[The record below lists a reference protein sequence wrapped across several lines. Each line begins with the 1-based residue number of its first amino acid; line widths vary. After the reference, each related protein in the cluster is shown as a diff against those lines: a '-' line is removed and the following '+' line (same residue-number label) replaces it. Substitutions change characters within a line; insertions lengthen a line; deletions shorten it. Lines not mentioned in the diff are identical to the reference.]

1 MEKGKKLS
9 YQQRE
14 VMKRNGIK
22 DCRDWLFIKHEIV
35 NPDGTKNL
43 QKGEK
48 ITRMIV
54 RNVVTG
60 EQKKFTM

>member
-9 YQQRE
+9 YHQRE

-22 DCRDWLFIKHEIV
+22 DCRDWLFIKHEIT
-35 NPDGTKNL
+35 NEDGTKNL
-43 QKGEK
+43 QKGDK
-48 ITRMIV
+48 ITYMLV

-60 EQKKFTM
+60 EQKKFMM